1 MSIEIMNAVWRE
13 SRADGRARLVLLA
26 IADHQ
31 GELGAWPSIQ
41 TLSRMVNASERS
53 VQRDIQHLQQI
64 GELKVETQSAPV
76 GGQYRA
82 NLYWVTLPGV
92 TDRASGVTKNAS
104 GVTDLASGV
113 TAGGVLTLNRNLKR
127 NINAQHEKL
136 FEEFWNAYPKK
147 VDKAKAFR
155 AFKSALSRASFEDI
169 LAGVI
174 AYRNDPKRNPDYT
187 KYPATW
193 LNGDAWEN
201 AAVQPETSVWR
212 EKAVQQSKE
221 FLEEQARLAEQA
233 APPPKCQHGKTLA
246 LCNVCVIG

>member
-64 GELKVETQSAPV
+64 GELTVETQSAPV

-82 NLYWVTLPGV
+82 NLYWVNLPGV
-92 TDRASGVTKNAS
+92 TNRASGVTKNAS

-155 AFKSALSRASFEDI
+155 AFKSALGRASFEDI

-201 AAVQPETSVWR
+201 AAAQPETSVWR
-212 EKAVQQSKE
+212 EKAIQQSNE
-221 FLEEQARLAEQA
+221 FLEEQKRLAEA
-233 APPPKCQHGKTLA
+233 AVPVPPEIRKKLGL
-246 LCNVCVIG
+246 